1 MQMRVAVLTQL
12 FSRTNSRLHLSPIS
26 TMSSTDY
33 ATVFGYHSIPA
44 AVVLAIVYLP
54 LFAWFIRQSI
64 KNTTYV
70 YISLSVFCL
79 IRIVAFILRAMLIA
93 SKSLGENLGVFIADE
108 IMFGVGFFALLYS
121 AFTLVL
127 DREIVSEAPPVEY
140 GALQIL
146 RNRRLFRI
154 ALIVGVVL
162 GIMGTNDSTS
172 SNPSTASSGTN
183 LRRSSL
189 ILFLV
194 LTLIQSLQTGLAFT
208 QQSRRAPSRYWADR
222 HGKYILALI
231 SLFLVVRE
239 VFLVA
244 TISNF
249 TRQNEEV
256 LWYPFVALPEVLAVM
271 CYSMSGLVPA
281 RADLQAFKSMEY
293 EYGMQP

>member
-1 MQMRVAVLTQL
+1 
-12 FSRTNSRLHLSPIS
+12 
-26 TMSSTDY
+26 
-33 ATVFGYHSIPA
+33 GYHSIPA

-54 LFAWFIRQSI
+54 LFGWFIRQSI

-70 YISLSVFCL
+70 YISLTVFCL
-79 IRIVAFILRAMLIA
+79 IRVVAFILRAMLIA

-127 DREIVSEAPPVEY
+127 DREIVSGAPPVEY
-140 GALQIL
+140 GALRIL

-154 ALIVGVVL
+154 LLIVGVVL

-172 SNPSTASSGTN
+172 SNPSTASSGAT
-183 LRRSSL
+183 LRRASL

-194 LTLIQSLQTGLAFT
+194 LTLIQALQTGLAFT
-208 QQSRRAPSRYWADR
+208 QQSRRGAYLADR
-222 HGKYILALI
+222 HGKYVLALI

-239 VFLVA
+239 VFLVG
-244 TISNF
+244 TIGNLA
-249 TRQNEEV
+249 RQNEEI

-281 RADLQAFKSMEY
+281 RADL
-293 EYGMQP
+293 